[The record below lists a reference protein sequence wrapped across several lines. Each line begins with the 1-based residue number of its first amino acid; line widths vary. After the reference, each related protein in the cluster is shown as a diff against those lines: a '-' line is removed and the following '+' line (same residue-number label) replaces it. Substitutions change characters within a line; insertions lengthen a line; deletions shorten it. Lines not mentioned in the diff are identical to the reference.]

1 MMPEQKIIQG
11 QTAQSNQEW
20 FIANALW
27 KYRHTF
33 IYQYLILDIAGIKGA
48 YAVDFLVT
56 STVPLS
62 TPLEYFGRHWHEGQ
76 LGNDDRFRIIQINNH
91 FGGQAN
97 DAVVLQNINTQE
109 DANKKILAAIGR
121 G

>member
-1 MMPEQKIIQG
+1 MIPEQRVING
-11 QTAQSNQEW
+11 QPAQSMQEW

-27 KYRHTF
+27 KYKHTF
-33 IYQYLILDIAGIKGA
+33 IYQYLIGEIGGVKGA

-56 STVPLS
+56 STAPLS
-62 TPLEYFGRHWHEGQ
+62 TPIEYFGKHWHEGQ
-76 LGNDDRFRIIQINNH
+76 LGADDRFRIIQINDH

-97 DAVVLQNINTQE
+97 DVVVLQNINTQE
-109 DANKKILAAIGR
+109 DANQKILATIGR

>member
-20 FIANALW
+20 FIANSLW
-27 KYRHTF
+27 RYKHTF
-33 IYQYLILDIAGIKGA
+33 IYQYLIGEIGGVKGA

-56 STVPLS
+56 STAPLS
-62 TPLEYFGRHWHEGQ
+62 TPMEYFGGHWHEGQ
-76 LGNDDRFRIIQINNH
+76 LGADDRFRIIQINNH

-97 DAVVLQNINTQE
+97 DVVVLQNIATQE
-109 DANKKILAAIGR
+109 DADKKVLAAIGR

>member
-1 MMPEQKIIQG
+1 MPEQKVIQG
-11 QTAQSNQEW
+11 QQPQSPQEW
-20 FIANALW
+20 LIANALW
-27 KYRHTF
+27 KYKHTF
-33 IYQYLILDIAGIKGA
+33 IYQYVIGEIGGVKGA

-62 TPLEYFGRHWHEGQ
+62 TPLEYFGGHWHEGQ
-76 LGNDDRFRIIQINNH
+76 LGNDDRFRIVQINNH
-91 FGGQAN
+91 FSGQAN
-97 DAVVLQNINTQE
+97 DVVVLQNISTQE

>member
-1 MMPEQKIIQG
+1 MPEERVIQG
-11 QTAQSNQEW
+11 QQAQSNQEW

-27 KYRHTF
+27 KYKHKF
-33 IYQYLILDIAGIKGA
+33 IYQYIIGEIGGVKGA
-48 YAVDFLVT
+48 YAVDFFVT
-56 STVPLS
+56 STPPLA
-62 TPLEYFGRHWHEGQ
+62 TPIEYFGKHWHEGQ
-76 LGNDDRFRIIQINNH
+76 LGADDRFRIMQINDH

-97 DAVVLQNINTQE
+97 PVVVLQNIETQE